1 MTTPDFDQEPPGQ
14 RRADMPRADRTADP
28 DRGRAASGRGDDAI
42 AGYTHPES
50 ALGGADSVQKTS
62 YVTGEGT
69 EPAGAPRA
77 GVVARAGT
85 GGGLN
90 VTAWVVG
97 FLALAIALVYAFG
110 IFR

>member
-1 MTTPDFDQEPPGQ
+1 
-14 RRADMPRADRTADP
+14 
-28 DRGRAASGRGDDAI
+28 
-42 AGYTHPES
+42 
-50 ALGGADSVQKTS
+50 
-62 YVTGEGT
+62 VTGEGT

-97 FLALAIALVYAFG
+97 LLALAIALVYAFG